1 MPEHLAALQRGNAA
15 TALVPVQPR
24 GAPQDPSP
32 LIWAA
37 GPVLSQSHCTFWVME
52 VGQNKRTKERLGGI
66 FKPILFQAPAVGR
79 DTFY

>member
-24 GAPQDPSP
+24 GALQDPEP

-37 GPVLSQSHCTFWVME
+37 GPVFVCYPRATVHFGSWMW
-52 VGQNKRTKERLGGI
+52 
-66 FKPILFQAPAVGR
+66 GR
-79 DTFY
+79 ITEPKNGWEES